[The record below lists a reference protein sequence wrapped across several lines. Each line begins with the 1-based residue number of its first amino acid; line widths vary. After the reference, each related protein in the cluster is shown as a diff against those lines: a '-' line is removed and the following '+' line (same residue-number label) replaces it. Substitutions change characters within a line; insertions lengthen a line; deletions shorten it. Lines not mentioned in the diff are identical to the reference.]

1 MRVYKQNNKLIVYLP
16 LEVTKG
22 LNLDENDEIEFFRYN
37 DKSFVMAKKAD
48 VANMVMG
55 KEQQQP
61 QRQQQRPGID
71 QRQQQRPGNEQ
82 RRPQAPP
89 LPPGRVPFS
98 KIPSI
103 SPEELH
109 VLKKLDTLRFNQRT
123 EEGVSKLLNAQ
134 EKTVL
139 ERMIKFKI
147 VGLFKKDGI
156 NIYSIPKSVYDT
168 FLMRNKPGE
177 RPQEQQEP
185 ERQQVQQRPP
195 TPQAQRPSFQRPTQ
209 GNPMDID
216 KSPEV
221 KELEEQG
228 YLVLQTESEAA
239 RVSLMLEDSIRR
251 GMVLGT
257 RSFNKNREFFVV
269 TRWYLDRHIPTVF
282 KLLRSGD
289 KRVAEVAAEA
299 KIPEEAARAVL
310 YILAENGE
318 VREKRKDL
326 FSMA

>member
-1 MRVYKQNNKLIVYLP
+1 MRNKTEKLIIMRVYKQNNKMIVYLP

-22 LNLDENDEIEFFRYN
+22 LNLEENDEVEFFKYN
-37 DKSFVMAKKAD
+37 DRSFIIAKKAD
-48 VANMVMG
+48 VANMLMG
-55 KEQQQP
+55 KEGG
-61 QRQQQRPGID
+61 QRQQQ
-71 QRQQQRPGNEQ
+71 QQRSGNEQ
-82 RRPQAPP
+82 RRPQPQP
-89 LPPGRVPFS
+89 LSPGRVPFS

-123 EEGVSKLLNAQ
+123 EDGVAKILNAQ
-134 EKTVL
+134 EKQVL

-156 NIYSIPKSVYDT
+156 NVYSIPKSVYDT
-168 FLMRNKPGE
+168 FLMRNKPE
-177 RPQEQQEP
+177 RREEPAAAPRAAPQQQP
-185 ERQQVQQRPP
+185 SRQS
-195 TPQAQRPSFQRPTQ
+195 PSFQRPTT
-209 GNPMDID
+209 GPVDID
-216 KSPEV
+216 RSPEV
-221 KELEEQG
+221 KELEEKG
-228 YLVLQTESEAA
+228 FLVLPTESEAA

-269 TRWYLDRHIPTVF
+269 TRWFLDRHIPTVF
-282 KLLRSGD
+282 KLLREGD
-289 KRVAEVAAEA
+289 KRVSEMAVEA
-299 KIPEEAARAVL
+299 KIPEEAARSIL

-326 FSMA
+326 FAIA